1 MKQSKSKHTP
11 GPWIL
16 TFDGT
21 GILALSK
28 KGTFIKVAES
38 LTVQL
43 VDGTGDHSLT
53 PEKVAAN
60 ARLIAAAPELLE
72 ALEQFVFWYDQ
83 YRPKVSVRSGDDPS
97 GLIENLDFK
106 IERYRQI
113 IAKAKGVRT

>member
-1 MKQSKSKHTP
+1 MEQSKSKHTP
-11 GPWIL
+11 GPWTL

-53 PEKVAAN
+53 PAKVAAN

-72 ALEQFVFWYDQ
+72 ALEVLVAHAPNAECEAVI
-83 YRPKVSVRSGDDPS
+83 RA
-97 GLIENLDFK
+97 L
-106 IERYRQI
+106 
-113 IAKAKGVRT
+113 IAKAKGGAE